1 MDEDVIEWPELWKV
15 MVPLKL
21 DPPPP
26 LSVMPVSVLLFQGL
40 PQEALG
46 FQLYTHELDSASV
59 AVAIAP
65 VPPPPEMDT
74 LGAVE

>member
-1 MDEDVIEWPELWKV
+1 MEEDVIEWPELWKV

-40 PQEALG
+40 PQEAVG
-46 FQLYTHELDSASV
+46 FQL
-59 AVAIAP
+59 
-65 VPPPPEMDT
+65 
-74 LGAVE
+74 